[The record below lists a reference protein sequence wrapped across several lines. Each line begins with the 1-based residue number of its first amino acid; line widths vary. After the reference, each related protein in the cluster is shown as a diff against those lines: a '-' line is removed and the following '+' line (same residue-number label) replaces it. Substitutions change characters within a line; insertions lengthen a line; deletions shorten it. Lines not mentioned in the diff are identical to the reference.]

1 MEGLL
6 YFAAVLAV
14 ALGAADSFLGER
26 YILTRLFRR
35 SDLPKLFG
43 SSELTTRT
51 LRFAWHI
58 TTVAWFG
65 FAALLVHAGRG
76 DLTVSGMLQII
87 GLTFVAS
94 GILPLFFT
102 RGKHLSW
109 LVLFVIGGI
118 ALWCAAEQFIQAD
131 AASRR
136 GLIQALGRTFNIA
149 ANGESEMRRL
159 VAVIVAASSAVG
171 VAAAQDAAAPGPSGP
186 AQIVVN
192 RDGGKMGSLCE
203 TELYVDGVL

>member
-6 YFAAVLAV
+6 YIAAVLAA
-14 ALGAADSFLGER
+14 ALGTAHSVLGER

-35 SDLPKLFG
+35 NDLPKLFG
-43 SSELTTRT
+43 GSEFTTRT

-58 TTVAWFG
+58 TTIGWYG

-76 DLTVSGMLQII
+76 DLTVSGMLQIL

-94 GILPLFFT
+94 GFLPLLLT

-118 ALWCAAEQFIQAD
+118 ALWCAA
-131 AASRR
+131 
-136 GLIQALGRTFNIA
+136 
-149 ANGESEMRRL
+149 
-159 VAVIVAASSAVG
+159 
-171 VAAAQDAAAPGPSGP
+171 
-186 AQIVVN
+186 
-192 RDGGKMGSLCE
+192 
-203 TELYVDGVL
+203 